1 MIKKEEIHYI
11 NSLGYYKILTIIP
24 QPQKEGLYFMS
35 IKYRDEIV
43 SCERNCTE
51 QRVQEFKKKIL
62 NNKKILAIK
71 NK

>member
-35 IKYRDEIV
+35 IKYRGEIV
-43 SCERNCTE
+43 SCECDCTE
-51 QRVQEFKKKIL
+51 ERVRKFRKKDT
-62 NNKKILAIK
+62 
-71 NK
+71 